1 MNWGATESRGSWPG
15 RGRRAAAARD
25 HRRHARGR
33 DRRAAV
39 GDLAVARPD
48 GPGRG
53 GAYSYDWIERR
64 FGVDIHNVDR
74 VVPEL
79 KNLKVGDEIPMSGY
93 AMRVE
98 QLDKEQALVIR
109 SSNGAWVWTF
119 ELRPTNAHTR
129 LISRNRFD
137 TSAWKAK
144 DWLGYPIMEPGSW
157 LNNSITG
164 ADVKNKSLTAADIK
178 GRLQGPPGARG
189 ATGPAG
195 APGPVGPPG
204 IQRLVSATASKFVP
218 IDAVDSVVALFP
230 AGMVAVSGGSTPTP
244 TDSSSRRPRRAPAGS
259 SDSTRG
265 TGASAERSLQ
275 YSCSP
280 NIAT

>member
-1 MNWGATESRGSWPG
+1 
-15 RGRRAAAARD
+15 
-25 HRRHARGR
+25 
-33 DRRAAV
+33 
-39 GDLAVARPD
+39 
-48 GPGRG
+48 
-53 GAYSYDWIERR
+53 
-64 FGVDIHNVDR
+64 
-74 VVPEL
+74 
-79 KNLKVGDEIPMSGY
+79 
-93 AMRVE
+93 
-98 QLDKEQALVIR
+98 VI
-109 SSNGAWVWTF
+109 
-119 ELRPTNAHTR
+119 AHTR

-265 TGASAERSLQ
+265 TGASAERSLHT
-275 YSCSP
+275 SHARRTSP
-280 NIAT
+280 PRRVRARRSSPRVRPPPSPTSTHRRAAPAGAWCRTRRRLRAGAASRS